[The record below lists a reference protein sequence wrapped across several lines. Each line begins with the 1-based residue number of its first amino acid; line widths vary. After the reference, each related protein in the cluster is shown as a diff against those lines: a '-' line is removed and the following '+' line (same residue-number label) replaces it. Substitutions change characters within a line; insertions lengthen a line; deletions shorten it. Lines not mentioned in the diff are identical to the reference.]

1 MGRPPDEFSRGPQS
15 TRNVPACIKTSKA
28 LRFRCLRGPGLAAF
42 RPETNVVFHPDTQLL
57 IDHWT
62 GLARAADVR
71 GGIPERD
78 GLYPEALGRRLPRAF
93 VADWRDGQ
101 AVLRLA
107 GTALE
112 LFYRRPLAGDPLTAL
127 WQPASTELVAAAL
140 AQSIREAR
148 PVVVVG
154 LAPGEPAVPIE
165 MVVAPLRGPSGRP
178 DQLLGLFAPAAAL
191 TPVAQGPVLLTA
203 RVAVGAGEP
212 GRPPLSLAAVQGRR
226 IA

>member
-1 MGRPPDEFSRGPQS
+1 M
-15 TRNVPACIKTSKA
+15 
-28 LRFRCLRGPGLAAF
+28 
-42 RPETNVVFHPDTQLL
+42 FHPDTQRL

-62 GLARAADVR
+62 DLARATDVR
-71 GGIPERD
+71 GGIPDRAD
-78 GLYPEALGRRLPRAF
+78 LTPEALGRLLPRAF

-112 LFYRRPLAGDPLTAL
+112 AFHRRPLAGDPLTAL
-127 WQPASTELVAAAL
+127 WQSSSTDLVHAAL
-140 AQSIREAR
+140 AQTVREAR

-154 LAPGEPAVPIE
+154 LAPDEPAVPVE
-165 MVVAPLRGPSGRP
+165 MVVAALRGRSGRP
-178 DQLLGLFAPAAAL
+178 DQILGLFAPASAL
-191 TPVAQGPVLLTA
+191 TPTGTGSILLTA
-203 RVAVGAGEP
+203 RVAVAAGAR

>member
-1 MGRPPDEFSRGPQS
+1 
-15 TRNVPACIKTSKA
+15 
-28 LRFRCLRGPGLAAF
+28 
-42 RPETNVVFHPDTQLL
+42 VFHPDTQLL

-71 GGIPERD
+71 GGIPARA
-78 GLYPEALGRRLPRAF
+78 GLYPEALGRCLPRAF
-93 VADWRDGQ
+93 VADWQDSQ

-112 LFYRRPLAGDPLTAL
+112 LFYRRPLAGDSLAAL
-127 WQPASTELVAAAL
+127 WRPASNDLIEAAL

-154 LAPGEPAVPIE
+154 LAPGDPAVPVE
-165 MVVAPLRGPSGRP
+165 MVVAPLRGSTGRP

-191 TPVAQGPVLLTA
+191 TPLAKGAALLTA
-203 RVAVGAGEP
+203 RVAVAAGEP
-212 GRPPLSLAAVQGRR
+212 GRPSLSLAAVQGRR